1 MRRISAL
8 ALREKIVKT
17 ILSAFILL
25 TSFVVCAEEVRYVT
39 DVFEVTMRTGQGSSN
54 KILKNLRSGTKIEVI
69 EDDLEAGY
77 TLVRTADEKEGW
89 VLRRYLVKEPIARLR
104 IASFEKKNERLT
116 AKIKEL
122 RASLSTVQQQAES
135 LDKENRQLN
144 KTRKKLTSEVTNIK
158 EISADQIGLFN
169 ENKTLKEQLLTI
181 KRDVQELDQENIK
194 LQDQSARN
202 WFLIGGGVLV
212 LGVVLGLILPNVR
225 FRKKSNWGRL

>member
-1 MRRISAL
+1 M
-8 ALREKIVKT
+8 KT

-69 EDDLEAGY
+69 EDDTEAGY
-77 TLVRTADEKEGW
+77 TLVRTADGKEGW
-89 VLRRYLVKEPIARLR
+89 VLRRYLVNEPIARLR
-104 IASFEKKNERLT
+104 IASFEKKNAQLN

-122 RASLSTVQQQAES
+122 RANLSTAQQQVES
-135 LDKENRQLN
+135 LDTENRQLN

-181 KRDVQELDQENIK
+181 KRDIQELDQENIK

-212 LGVVLGLILPNVR
+212 LGVILGLILPNVR

>member
-77 TLVRTADEKEGW
+77 TLVRTMDEKEGW

-104 IASFEKKNERLT
+104 IASFEKKNERLN

-122 RASLSTVQQQAES
+122 RTRLSTVQQQAQS